1 MKKNELLEKLQIV
14 NSQGLN
20 ATIPVSE
27 IIIMI
32 SQLEEAEEE
41 TKLILKEELMDDF
54 VDAVIDE
61 LNSEGTSLID
71 DYDLEMSGRRTLY
84 RHFLL
89 IPDGSI
95 IEIFE
100 KLPAELSNL
109 NRYRIMT
116 SKN

>member
-71 DYDLEMSGRRTLY
+71 DYDLEMSGR
-84 RHFLL
+84 
-89 IPDGSI
+89 
-95 IEIFE
+95 EV
-100 KLPAELSNL
+100 ELSSVEYNDS
-109 NRYRIMT
+109 RIRNCMNT
-116 SKN
+116 VMDQYFTTA